1 MLRPKALDHVGLK
14 ATDLDKSLHFYQTL
28 GLELLRTSGPSANG
42 GRSAVLKVG
51 DQEIH
56 VFYHSDFVS
65 ADKGDAGRSGP
76 LLLQHAT
83 ARSSPFSRW
92 RGRILSSRSRLHRV
106 RIGCLR

>member
-51 DQEIH
+51 DQEIN
-56 VFYHSDFVS
+56 VFYHSDFVP
-65 ADKGDAGRSGP
+65 ADKGDAGSSGP

-83 ARSSPFSRW
+83 ARRRPFPGLP
-92 RGRILSSRSRLHRV
+92 GRILSA
-106 RIGCLR
+106 